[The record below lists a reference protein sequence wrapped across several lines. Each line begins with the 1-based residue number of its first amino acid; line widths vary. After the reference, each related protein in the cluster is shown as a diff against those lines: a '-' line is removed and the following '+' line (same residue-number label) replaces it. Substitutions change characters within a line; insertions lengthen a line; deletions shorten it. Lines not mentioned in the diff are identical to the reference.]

1 RGHLEEAGAA
11 LARGVGDHA
20 SPSRDRRAD
29 RRALR
34 VLRRRRPRDPPP
46 SRALGR
52 LRLPRRPRARDHPP
66 GGAYRRRRRR
76 LRRAHLRALLPSSA
90 HARGGARPARGGG
103 RAHARR
109 AGGGGAPRRARAGG
123 ALSVYAIARPWEPRP
138 GGLLSGAPLPLLV
151 ALGVL
156 TAGAGALARAE
167 LVPLTPAR
175 ALGAG
180 GAQGALLGAH
190 LFVTASLTLGYSGR
204 VPTLEGLAPWL
215 AYDVGGNVLTTEA
228 FFRGALFDRAQRRWP
243 FPAAA
248 ALVTAL
254 CLVRYLVD
262 PLLPRSLEVT
272 AGAVFYLT
280 LLSLANCWLYWR
292 SGSIAPGVAAGVV
305 FFVAYRLLHVV
316 P

>member
-1 RGHLEEAGAA
+1 
-11 LARGVGDHA
+11 
-20 SPSRDRRAD
+20 
-29 RRALR
+29 
-34 VLRRRRPRDPPP
+34 
-46 SRALGR
+46 ALGR
-52 LRLPRRPRARDHPP
+52 LRLPRRPRARDNPP

-76 LRRAHLRALLPSSA
+76 LRRAHLRALLPSGA

-109 AGGGGAPRRARAGG
+109 DGGGGAPRRARAGG
-123 ALSVYAIARPWEPRP
+123 ALSVYAIARAPA
-138 GGLLSGAPLPLLV
+138 GLV
-151 ALGVL
+151 V
-156 TAGAGALARAE
+156 AGAAL
-167 LVPLTPAR
+167 
-175 ALGAG
+175 
-180 GAQGALLGAH
+180 GALLGAH

-262 PLLPRSLEVT
+262 PLLP
-272 AGAVFYLT
+272 
-280 LLSLANCWLYWR
+280 
-292 SGSIAPGVAAGVV
+292 
-305 FFVAYRLLHVV
+305 
-316 P
+316 

>member
-1 RGHLEEAGAA
+1 MLAGAVGAALSPLGALAYLAAPVWVWLERARLPGLGLARAPAGLVVAGAA
-11 LARGVGDHA
+11 L
-20 SPSRDRRAD
+20 
-29 RRALR
+29 
-34 VLRRRRPRDPPP
+34 
-46 SRALGR
+46 
-52 LRLPRRPRARDHPP
+52 
-66 GGAYRRRRRR
+66 
-76 LRRAHLRALLPSSA
+76 
-90 HARGGARPARGGG
+90 
-103 RAHARR
+103 
-109 AGGGGAPRRARAGG
+109 
-123 ALSVYAIARPWEPRP
+123 
-138 GGLLSGAPLPLLV
+138 
-151 ALGVL
+151 
-156 TAGAGALARAE
+156 
-167 LVPLTPAR
+167 
-175 ALGAG
+175 
-180 GAQGALLGAH
+180 GALLGAH

>member
-1 RGHLEEAGAA
+1 M
-11 LARGVGDHA
+11 
-20 SPSRDRRAD
+20 
-29 RRALR
+29 
-34 VLRRRRPRDPPP
+34 
-46 SRALGR
+46 
-52 LRLPRRPRARDHPP
+52 
-66 GGAYRRRRRR
+66 
-76 LRRAHLRALLPSSA
+76 
-90 HARGGARPARGGG
+90 
-103 RAHARR
+103 
-109 AGGGGAPRRARAGG
+109 
-123 ALSVYAIARPWEPRP
+123 YAIARPWEPRP

-180 GAQGALLGAH
+180 GAQGALLATAVAWAASRGGPAPWLAATVVLAGAVGAALSPLGALAYLAAPVWVWLERARLPGLGLARAPAGLVVAGAALGALLGAH

-292 SGSIAPGVAAGVV
+292 SGSIAPGVAAGVA

-316 P
+316 S